1 MAAFVSNLSA
11 YWINPPA
18 SIEIKLRNPI
28 AVTMARGT
36 LECTWRVAGCLVVER
51 ENGRWIEKK
60 EGGGRR
66 REGERKEREE
76 EGGRKRRLK

>member
-18 SIEIKLRNPI
+18 SIEIKLRNTI
-28 AVTMARGT
+28 AVTMARAT

-51 ENGRWIEKK
+51 ENGRWIEKRR
-60 EGGGRR
+60 EAEGEGRERGRRGRRRGGGR
-66 REGERKEREE
+66 EG
-76 EGGRKRRLK
+76 